1 MLNENKRKKRYKRR
15 KEEEKAKEESLRI
28 AKEENERKYLAER
41 EKIKQESNFEIQSQV
56 IELKIISNAKRKLI
70 VKDLVLK
77 FSLVPS
83 IQFQFSKEILTS
95 LNSILFVSK
104 SFVLLPSQTFCSQSL
119 SLNSSSSASCVK
131 THFDSKILFK
141 NHLSPSVQHSFC
153 EVGLIPTFSKFIS
166 PFSHSPH

>member
-70 VKDLVLK
+70 VKDLVLN
-77 FSLVPS
+77 F
-83 IQFQFSKEILTS
+83 
-95 LNSILFVSK
+95 
-104 SFVLLPSQTFCSQSL
+104 
-119 SLNSSSSASCVK
+119 
-131 THFDSKILFK
+131 H
-141 NHLSPSVQHSFC
+141 
-153 EVGLIPTFSKFIS
+153 
-166 PFSHSPH
+166 